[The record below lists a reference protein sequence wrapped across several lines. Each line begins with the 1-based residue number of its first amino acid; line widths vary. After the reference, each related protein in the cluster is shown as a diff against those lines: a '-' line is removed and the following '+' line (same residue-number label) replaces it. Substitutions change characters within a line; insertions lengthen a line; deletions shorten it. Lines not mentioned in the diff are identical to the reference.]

1 MWDTSDLT
9 KDDIIKCLLGLY
21 MLKGVDVVML
31 ASAVRR
37 GFWLIHLSGLTSE
50 KDAERILVLALQMY
64 AISNSWIFFHAT
76 LWITLKMG

>member
-21 MLKGVDVVML
+21 ILKGVDVVML

-50 KDAERILVLALQMY
+50 KMQREF
-64 AISNSWIFFHAT
+64 WC
-76 LWITLKMG
+76 